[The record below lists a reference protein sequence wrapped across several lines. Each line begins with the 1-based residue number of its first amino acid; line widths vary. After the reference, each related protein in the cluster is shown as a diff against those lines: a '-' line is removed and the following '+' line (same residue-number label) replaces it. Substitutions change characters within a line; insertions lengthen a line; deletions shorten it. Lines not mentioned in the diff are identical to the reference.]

1 MLNEERIRLMTQLA
15 AYEEYEGK
23 KDIAVHGY
31 FRGDYI
37 SFQLLKSAIY
47 ATVGFALAVAMYVLY
62 NLETF
67 LEDFYKMDFVEFA
80 KEMLSR
86 YWLVLAIYLVISYF
100 VYAYRYSRA
109 RKHVKKYQQQLRTL
123 QQMYN
128 MGNRR
133 R

>member
-67 LEDFYKMDFVEFA
+67 LEDFYKMDFVEFLQGI
-80 KEMLSR
+80 LSR
-86 YWLVLAIYLVISYF
+86 YWLVLAVYIVISYF

-109 RKHVKKYQQQLRTL
+109 KRHVRRYQQQLRIL
-123 QQMYN
+123 GRMYN
-128 MGNRR
+128 SGRR
-133 R
+133 